1 MTDHTTKQINVQ
13 PSLIFEKI
21 PQIMSELDAI
31 GKTKTNTQQ
40 GFKYRGIDD
49 FYNVI
54 NPLFAKHGIFTVPNV
69 LTQKREE
76 RTTKTGGTLVYSI
89 LEVMYSFIARDGS
102 AVSAKVIGEGMDSG
116 DKASN
121 KAMAVAHKYALM
133 QVFCVPTE
141 DLVDPDSES
150 HELAT
155 PQNKVYERTV
165 TASKPVIQVS
175 PQHVSNNPGS
185 YQVTFGK
192 FKGKTLTEIGIE
204 QATSYAEYLSRSDK
218 PSQQS
223 TALIEAVD
231 NWARSLATKTES
243 NHSLGDAPPDW
254 VTEDVPL

>member
-1 MTDHTTKQINVQ
+1 MTDQIKQ
-13 PSLIFEKI
+13 PTLIFEKI

-54 NPLFAKHGIFTVPNV
+54 NPLFAKHGIFTVPSV

-150 HELAT
+150 HELGAPT
-155 PQNKVYERTV
+155 RQDPRQRPPMTHQSV
-165 TASKPVIQVS
+165 SKD
-175 PQHVSNNPGS
+175 PGS
-185 YQVTFGK
+185 YVVGFGK

-204 QATSYAEYLSRSDK
+204 QATDYADYLSQSGK

-223 TALIEAVD
+223 TAFIEAVN
-231 NWARSLATKTES
+231 NWARSLAPKSES

-254 VTEDVPL
+254 VSEDIPM